1 MYPKGSLHRGWQRA
15 SPSAAFAGA
24 LTGQNLTAQNP
35 NASRAG
41 TPAEWNAATF
51 SIGESSD
58 ELSLGPV
65 DGDYV
70 GDVWRQL
77 RLPPKNATHILV
89 SAGGNDALGHAHKL
103 RGDYLTSKE
112 LFKE

>member
-1 MYPKGSLHRGWQRA
+1 MIA
-15 SPSAAFAGA
+15 
-24 LTGQNLTAQNP
+24 
-35 NASRAG
+35 
-41 TPAEWNAATF
+41 
-51 SIGESSD
+51 
-58 ELSLGPV
+58 V